1 MRSRWAKYWYLGPA
15 VVVMLATITYPL
27 FSALVTSFREW
38 QLNESFEPGGF
49 VGLENYQ
56 RVLQDSGFWN
66 SVGVTVLYSV
76 ISVSLTMIIALTIAM
91 VLQGP
96 GKFKAFAK
104 TMLILPYAVAPALK
118 GFSWRFMLNENYG
131 VYDTILDQLPF
142 TKNIVWLGDPFWA
155 LVSIAMSE
163 VWGWAPLIAL
173 MFIGALGSID
183 PEVLEAARVDGANRF
198 QLFFRI
204 TLPLLAPVILVA
216 MLLKTIFSLKLI
228 DQVVTMTGGGPGN
241 STETLNYFIYR
252 QAFSFLDMGY
262 ASALAW
268 IAVLGISVF
277 TVFYVRM
284 MMRQGSI

>member
-284 MMRQGSI
+284 MMRRGSI

>member
-15 VVVMLATITYPL
+15 VVVVLATITYPL